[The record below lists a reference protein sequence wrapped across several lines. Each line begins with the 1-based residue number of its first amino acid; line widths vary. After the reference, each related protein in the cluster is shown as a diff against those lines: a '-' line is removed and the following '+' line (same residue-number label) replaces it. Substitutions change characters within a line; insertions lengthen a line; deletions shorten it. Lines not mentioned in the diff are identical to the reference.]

1 MPVILLDR
9 IPLPSLR
16 AYTSLSVVLL
26 SCAVFYAYQCVLAFQ
41 TNPHNSD
48 LNGAGIEHN
57 VNIGGSKE
65 ISDILNDPDV
75 VKEPLPSE
83 FDIQLPYESFWW
95 NVVYVLTSE
104 IWCIWTVVNTAY
116 CCLILLA
123 KLIQKAVFGELRVVE
138 KQHLRD
144 KFWNFLFYKFIFIF
158 GVMNV
163 QTMEE
168 VFVWVAWFTFLGFF
182 HLLTQLSKDR
192 FEYLS
197 FSPTTPRLMHMKLL
211 SLLGFILFSCMVL
224 LCACTYIGL
233 HAGIT
238 IFAFMAA
245 ECLILAIR
253 CLHVLGRYLIH
264 LYEMNVDGVWEN
276 RSIYIYYTE
285 LIFELSAI
293 SIDFGHHLHMLLWG
307 NIFLSMASLVIC
319 MQLRFLFY
327 EFKRRL
333 NRHQNYRRVV
343 KNIEARFPKATEE
356 EIKDHNDNCAVC
368 WERMESSR
376 KLPCG
381 HLFHNA
387 CLLSWLEQD
396 TSCPTCRMS
405 LSEGPQGDPNGNVPD
420 ETGDARPNVPHP
432 PHPPANPT
440 TTNHFF
446 HFDGSRYVSWLPS
459 FSVEVT
465 HTQLLPHGGARL
477 PALQTSQLDNM
488 ARQVL
493 SVFPHM
499 PLNLV
504 TEDLRNTRS
513 VDFTIENILEGRL
526 EAPPPGTLVTRAAM
540 GDSESEEEPENQ
552 QTKGQINGHA
562 VTEPETQ
569 PIKTESSPKQKK
581 QTTPKPAKPTKQEPA
596 KKKKVL
602 KEAEEEKKNVKNVP
616 VPDDTDGW
624 TTLVK
629 GGKKKGGRKTETV
642 EEKLT
647 ADKIVEKQLLLPS
660 VISQTGAM
668 ALAENLY
675 QEQNDRQTYIDDNIP
690 LLEENRQEIREPVAG
705 PSTFGGRF
713 SKSTN
718 EREEMLSDR
727 KNSMLE
733 MARKK
738 YLGKTSTNQGDL
750 NCEEESGI
758 KNILHTQTSTEEY
771 LRRPDYTHTHTED
784 SLRDYTQTEDSLR
797 DYAHTSTEDP
807 LRRRE
812 LHYKA
817 AQKRFNGETQ
827 L

>member
-1 MPVILLDR
+1 M
-9 IPLPSLR
+9 
-16 AYTSLSVVLL
+16 
-26 SCAVFYAYQCVLAFQ
+26 
-41 TNPHNSD
+41 
-48 LNGAGIEHN
+48 
-57 VNIGGSKE
+57 
-65 ISDILNDPDV
+65 
-75 VKEPLPSE
+75 
-83 FDIQLPYESFWW
+83 
-95 NVVYVLTSE
+95 
-104 IWCIWTVVNTAY
+104 
-116 CCLILLA
+116 
-123 KLIQKAVFGELRVVE
+123 
-138 KQHLRD
+138 
-144 KFWNFLFYKFIFIF
+144 
-158 GVMNV
+158 
-163 QTMEE
+163 
-168 VFVWVAWFTFLGFF
+168 
-182 HLLTQLSKDR
+182 
-192 FEYLS
+192 
-197 FSPTTPRLMHMKLL
+197 
-211 SLLGFILFSCMVL
+211 
-224 LCACTYIGL
+224 
-233 HAGIT
+233 
-238 IFAFMAA
+238 
-245 ECLILAIR
+245 
-253 CLHVLGRYLIH
+253 IH

-343 KNIEARFPKATEE
+343 KNIEARFPMATEE
-356 EIKDHNDNCAVC
+356 EIKDHNDKCAVC

-405 LSEGPQGDPNGNVPD
+405 LSEGPQGDPNANVPD

-432 PHPPANPT
+432 PHPPPNPQ

-499 PLNLV
+499 PLSLV

-526 EAPPPGTLVTRAAM
+526 EAPPPGTLVTRAAI

-552 QTKGQINGHA
+552 
-562 VTEPETQ
+562 
-569 PIKTESSPKQKK
+569 
-581 QTTPKPAKPTKQEPA
+581 
-596 KKKKVL
+596 
-602 KEAEEEKKNVKNVP
+602 
-616 VPDDTDGW
+616 
-624 TTLVK
+624 
-629 GGKKKGGRKTETV
+629 
-642 EEKLT
+642 
-647 ADKIVEKQLLLPS
+647 QLLLPS

-675 QEQNDRQTYIDDNIP
+675 QEQNDRPSYIDDNIP
-690 LLEENRQEIREPVAG
+690 LLEENREEINEPAAG

-713 SKSTN
+713 SKSTL

-727 KNSMLE
+727 KKSMLE

-738 YLGKTSTNQGDL
+738 YLEKNSTNQGDL
-750 NCEEESGI
+750 NSVDNSEN
-758 KNILHTQTSTEEY
+758 KNNILQTQTSTEEY
-771 LRRPDYTHTHTED
+771 LGRPDYTHTSSGD
-784 SLRDYTQTEDSLR
+784 PLRDYTRTSIEDPLR
-797 DYAHTSTEDP
+797 DYTHTSTEDP

-812 LHYKA
+812 LHYMA
-817 AQKRFNGETQ
+817 AQRRFNGETQ

>member
-1 MPVILLDR
+1 MPVILLER

-16 AYTSLSVVLL
+16 TYTSLSVVLL

-57 VNIGGSKE
+57 VNIGNSKE

-138 KQHLRD
+138 KQHLKD

-168 VFVWVAWFTFLGFF
+168 VFVWVAWFSFLGFF

-253 CLHVLGRYLIH
+253 CLHVLGSVKRYVIH

-343 KNIEARFPKATEE
+343 KNIEARFPMATEE

-432 PHPPANPT
+432 PHPPANPQ

-465 HTQLLPHGGARL
+465 HTQLLPHGGTRL

-499 PLNLV
+499 PVNLV

-526 EAPPPGTLVTRAAM
+526 EAPPPGTLVTRAAI

-552 QTKGQINGHA
+552 
-562 VTEPETQ
+562 
-569 PIKTESSPKQKK
+569 
-581 QTTPKPAKPTKQEPA
+581 
-596 KKKKVL
+596 
-602 KEAEEEKKNVKNVP
+602 
-616 VPDDTDGW
+616 
-624 TTLVK
+624 
-629 GGKKKGGRKTETV
+629 
-642 EEKLT
+642 
-647 ADKIVEKQLLLPS
+647 QLLLPS

-675 QEQNDRQTYIDDNIP
+675 QEQNDRPSYIDDNIP
-690 LLEENRQEIREPVAG
+690 LLEENRREEITEPVAG

-738 YLGKTSTNQGDL
+738 YLGKTSSNQGDL

-758 KNILHTQTSTEEY
+758 KNNILHTQTSTEEY
-771 LRRPDYTHTHTED
+771 LRRPDYTQTEDSLRDNTQTPD

-817 AQKRFNGETQ
+817 AQRRFNGETQ

>member
-1 MPVILLDR
+1 MPVILLER

-16 AYTSLSVVLL
+16 TYTSLSVVLL

-57 VNIGGSKE
+57 VNIGNSKE

-138 KQHLRD
+138 KQHLKD

-168 VFVWVAWFTFLGFF
+168 VFVWVAWFSFLGFF

-253 CLHVLGRYLIH
+253 CLHVLGSVKRYVIH

-343 KNIEARFPKATEE
+343 KNIEARFPMATEE

-432 PHPPANPT
+432 PHPPANPQ

-465 HTQLLPHGGARL
+465 HTQLLPHGGTRL

-499 PLNLV
+499 PVNLV

-526 EAPPPGTLVTRAAM
+526 EAPPPGTLVTRAAI

-552 QTKGQINGHA
+552 
-562 VTEPETQ
+562 
-569 PIKTESSPKQKK
+569 
-581 QTTPKPAKPTKQEPA
+581 
-596 KKKKVL
+596 
-602 KEAEEEKKNVKNVP
+602 
-616 VPDDTDGW
+616 
-624 TTLVK
+624 
-629 GGKKKGGRKTETV
+629 
-642 EEKLT
+642 
-647 ADKIVEKQLLLPS
+647 QLLLPS

-675 QEQNDRQTYIDDNIP
+675 QEQNDRPSYIDDNIP
-690 LLEENRQEIREPVAG
+690 LLEENREEITEPVAG

-738 YLGKTSTNQGDL
+738 YLGKTSSNQGDL

-758 KNILHTQTSTEEY
+758 KNNILHTQTSTEEY
-771 LRRPDYTHTHTED
+771 LRRPDYTQTEDSLRDNTQTPD

-817 AQKRFNGETQ
+817 AQRRFNGETQ

>member
-1 MPVILLDR
+1 MPVILLER

-16 AYTSLSVVLL
+16 TYTSLSVVLL

-57 VNIGGSKE
+57 VNIGNSKE

-138 KQHLRD
+138 KQHLKD

-168 VFVWVAWFTFLGFF
+168 VFVWVAWFSFLGFF

-253 CLHVLGRYLIH
+253 CLHVLGRYVIH

-343 KNIEARFPKATEE
+343 KNIEARFPMATEE

-432 PHPPANPT
+432 PHPPANPQ

-499 PLNLV
+499 PVNLV

-526 EAPPPGTLVTRAAM
+526 EAPPPGTLVTRATL

-552 QTKGQINGHA
+552 
-562 VTEPETQ
+562 
-569 PIKTESSPKQKK
+569 
-581 QTTPKPAKPTKQEPA
+581 
-596 KKKKVL
+596 
-602 KEAEEEKKNVKNVP
+602 
-616 VPDDTDGW
+616 
-624 TTLVK
+624 
-629 GGKKKGGRKTETV
+629 
-642 EEKLT
+642 
-647 ADKIVEKQLLLPS
+647 QLLLPS

-675 QEQNDRQTYIDDNIP
+675 QEQNDRQIYIDDNIP
-690 LLEENRQEIREPVAG
+690 LLEENREEITEPVAG

-738 YLGKTSTNQGDL
+738 YLGKTSSNQGDL

-758 KNILHTQTSTEEY
+758 KNNILHTQTSTEEY
-771 LRRPDYTHTHTED
+771 LRRPDYTQTPD

-817 AQKRFNGETQ
+817 AQRRFNGETQ

>member
-1 MPVILLDR
+1 MPVILLER

-16 AYTSLSVVLL
+16 TYTSLSVLLL

-41 TNPHNSD
+41 TNTHSE
-48 LNGAGIEHN
+48 LNGAEIEHN

-65 ISDILNDPDV
+65 SSEIFNDPDI
-75 VKEPLPSE
+75 VKEPISSE
-83 FDIQLPYESFWW
+83 FDIQLPYDSFWW

-138 KQHLRD
+138 KQHLKD

-168 VFVWVAWFTFLGFF
+168 VFVWVAWFSFLGFF

-253 CLHVLGRYLIH
+253 CLHVLGRYVIH

-343 KNIEARFPKATEE
+343 KNIEARFPMATEE

-405 LSEGPQGDPNGNVPD
+405 LSEGPQGDPNANVPD

-432 PHPPANPT
+432 PHPPPNPQ

-499 PLNLV
+499 PLSLV

-526 EAPPPGTLVTRAAM
+526 EAPPPGTLVTRAAI

-552 QTKGQINGHA
+552 
-562 VTEPETQ
+562 
-569 PIKTESSPKQKK
+569 
-581 QTTPKPAKPTKQEPA
+581 
-596 KKKKVL
+596 
-602 KEAEEEKKNVKNVP
+602 
-616 VPDDTDGW
+616 
-624 TTLVK
+624 
-629 GGKKKGGRKTETV
+629 
-642 EEKLT
+642 
-647 ADKIVEKQLLLPS
+647 QLLLPS

-675 QEQNDRQTYIDDNIP
+675 QEQNDRPSYIDENVP
-690 LLEENRQEIREPVAG
+690 FLEENREEINEPAAG

-713 SKSTN
+713 SKSTS

-738 YLGKTSTNQGDL
+738 YLDKNSTNQGDL
-750 NCEEESGI
+750 NSVENSEN
-758 KNILHTQTSTEEY
+758 KNNILQTQTSTEEY
-771 LRRPDYTHTHTED
+771 LGRPDYTHTSSGD
-784 SLRDYTQTEDSLR
+784 PLRDYT
-797 DYAHTSTEDP
+797 HTSTEDP

-812 LHYKA
+812 LHYMA
-817 AQKRFNGETQ
+817 AQRRFNGETQ

>member
-1 MPVILLDR
+1 MPVILLER

-16 AYTSLSVVLL
+16 TYTSLSVVLL

-57 VNIGGSKE
+57 VNIGNSKE

-138 KQHLRD
+138 KQHLKD

-168 VFVWVAWFTFLGFF
+168 VFVWVAWFSFLGFF

-253 CLHVLGRYLIH
+253 CLHVLGRYVIH

-343 KNIEARFPKATEE
+343 KNIEARFPMATEE

-432 PHPPANPT
+432 PHPPANPQ

-499 PLNLV
+499 PVNLV

-526 EAPPPGTLVTRAAM
+526 EAPPPGTLVTRAAI

-552 QTKGQINGHA
+552 
-562 VTEPETQ
+562 
-569 PIKTESSPKQKK
+569 
-581 QTTPKPAKPTKQEPA
+581 
-596 KKKKVL
+596 
-602 KEAEEEKKNVKNVP
+602 
-616 VPDDTDGW
+616 
-624 TTLVK
+624 
-629 GGKKKGGRKTETV
+629 
-642 EEKLT
+642 
-647 ADKIVEKQLLLPS
+647 QLLLPS

-675 QEQNDRQTYIDDNIP
+675 QEQNDRPSYIDDNIP
-690 LLEENRQEIREPVAG
+690 LLEENRQEISEPVAG

-738 YLGKTSTNQGDL
+738 YLGKTSSNQGDL

-758 KNILHTQTSTEEY
+758 KNNILHTQTSTEEY
-771 LRRPDYTHTHTED
+771 LRRPDYTQTPD

-817 AQKRFNGETQ
+817 AQRRFNGETQ

>member
-552 QTKGQINGHA
+552 Q
-562 VTEPETQ
+562 
-569 PIKTESSPKQKK
+569 
-581 QTTPKPAKPTKQEPA
+581 
-596 KKKKVL
+596 
-602 KEAEEEKKNVKNVP
+602 
-616 VPDDTDGW
+616 
-624 TTLVK
+624 
-629 GGKKKGGRKTETV
+629 
-642 EEKLT
+642 
-647 ADKIVEKQLLLPS
+647 LLLPS

>member
-1 MPVILLDR
+1 MPVILLER

-16 AYTSLSVVLL
+16 TYTSLSVVLL

-57 VNIGGSKE
+57 VNIGNSKE

-138 KQHLRD
+138 KQHLKD

-168 VFVWVAWFTFLGFF
+168 VFVWVAWFSFLGFF

-253 CLHVLGRYLIH
+253 CLHVLGRYVIH

-343 KNIEARFPKATEE
+343 KNIEARFPMATEE

-432 PHPPANPT
+432 PHPPANPQ

-499 PLNLV
+499 PVNLV

-526 EAPPPGTLVTRAAM
+526 EAPPPGTLVTRATL

-552 QTKGQINGHA
+552 
-562 VTEPETQ
+562 
-569 PIKTESSPKQKK
+569 
-581 QTTPKPAKPTKQEPA
+581 
-596 KKKKVL
+596 
-602 KEAEEEKKNVKNVP
+602 
-616 VPDDTDGW
+616 
-624 TTLVK
+624 
-629 GGKKKGGRKTETV
+629 
-642 EEKLT
+642 
-647 ADKIVEKQLLLPS
+647 QLLLPS

-675 QEQNDRQTYIDDNIP
+675 QEQNDRQIYIDDNIP
-690 LLEENRQEIREPVAG
+690 LLEENRREEITEPVAG

-738 YLGKTSTNQGDL
+738 YLGKTSSNQGDL

-758 KNILHTQTSTEEY
+758 KNNILHTQTSTEEY
-771 LRRPDYTHTHTED
+771 LRRPDYTQTPD

-817 AQKRFNGETQ
+817 AQRRFNGETQ